1 MGMARVWRHFDDRE
15 NHHDSFSNCETTSRR
30 CGHCL
35 NLTFDSG
42 QAQYAEHCLICTGT
56 HREGRS
62 DRDMRDTRDVIRE
75 LERLDALITRLPNHK
90 NAGVWAAIARA
101 LRWAMNDETEP
112 PSEAWR
118 P

>member
-1 MGMARVWRHFDDRE
+1 
-15 NHHDSFSNCETTSRR
+15 
-30 CGHCL
+30 
-35 NLTFDSG
+35 
-42 QAQYAEHCLICTGT
+42 
-56 HREGRS
+56 
-62 DRDMRDTRDVIRE
+62 MRDTRDVIRE